1 MIRKW
6 ITNELL
12 SDYNIV
18 STVAYNNSIS
28 GSTEYIHWVTYVKN
42 PSILISIIE
51 YTDAVSIKSMD
62 TRTGLLI
69 DKRYIFDLT
78 EYEFLKEM
86 NKLIKY

>member
-28 GSTEYIHWVTYVKN
+28 GSTEYIHWVTYAKN